1 MKVFLQRILQEI
13 MKKKIILGTSD
24 AWSTIHL
31 SHWPSDR
38 AWIYLRLTNS
48 YSYPTII
55 WSFFQEKYKPR
66 VIIARIDWLSC
77 VNEKID
83 YKFYYSITFKYF
95 WNRQMACRSAKIF
108 IKYSSNVYFL
118 RKASKV
124 GQYDVTFCIFFYRS
138 GKASSS
144 QWVKNI
150 SERMYVNHFKKRAK

>member
-1 MKVFLQRILQEI
+1 MILITSLHNFAWKIRCRLVKLLWLDVFL
-13 MKKKIILGTSD
+13 
-24 AWSTIHL
+24 
-31 SHWPSDR
+31 SH
-38 AWIYLRLTNS
+38 Y
-48 YSYPTII
+48 YII
-55 WSFFQEKYKPR
+55 WFGFFQEKYKPR

-144 QWVKNI
+144 QLVKNL
-150 SERMYVNHFKKRAK
+150 SERMFVKHVKKRAK